1 MKIKKQYSTIQNWA
15 DVKVV
20 LKEKIKEDNF
30 DHKVK
35 FIIGDDKVYNLE
47 YIISG
52 SKHPSDLKN
61 F

>member
-1 MKIKKQYSTIQNWA
+1 MKIKKQDSTIQNWA

-52 SKHPSDLKN
+52 FEHPSD
-61 F
+61 